1 MTQTFFSKLNSAIEM
16 NHSLLCVGL
25 DPRTDKLSADL
36 KPGETLEER
45 LVGWGKAIIDQTSD
59 LVCCYKPNFAFYEQ
73 CGTEGL
79 RALQRTI
86 AAVPET
92 VPVLLDVKRGDIG
105 STAQAYARAAY
116 EQWGADAVTISPY
129 LGEDSVKPFLDYEG
143 KAVFLLCHTSNPSA
157 EQVQH
162 HGEPPLFEYIAQTAQ
177 GWGGADRIGLVIGA
191 TQPKALAAVRAMCPE
206 NWFLA
211 PGVGAQGGDLAEALR
226 AGLRADGSGMIIPV
240 SRGVIQ
246 AEDPRQAAL
255 ELRDLI
261 NRVRAEVQPAAPRSF
276 KENLIGGLFEAGCVK
291 FGSFTLASG
300 KQSPIYVDLRRVVS
314 YPSLFK
320 MVAFA
325 YSEIVKSLDF
335 DRVAGVPYAA
345 LPTAA
350 VVSWKLGRPMI
361 YPRKEVKQHGTGQN
375 IEGDFAAGQTA
386 VMLEDVITSGGS
398 IVKAADTLRE
408 AGLVVRDVV
417 VLVDREQGG
426 HEKMAEI
433 GLRLHAVLTIG
444 EILETLKKLALIDAK
459 TFEEVK
465 AYLAA

>member
-1 MTQTFFSKLNSAIEM
+1 MTQTFFSKLISAIEM
-16 NHSLLCVGL
+16 NNTLLCVGL
-25 DPRTDKLSADL
+25 DPRTDQLSAGL
-36 KPGETLEER
+36 RPGETLEER
-45 LVGWGKAIIDQTSD
+45 LVAWGTAIIEQTSD

-73 CGTEGL
+73 CGPEGL

-105 STAQAYARAAY
+105 STAQAYAKAAF
-116 EQWGADAVTISPY
+116 EQWGADAVTLSPY
-129 LGEDSVKPFLDYEG
+129 LGEDSVKPFLAYEG
-143 KAVFLLCHTSNPSA
+143 KAAFLLCHTSNPSA
-157 EQVQH
+157 AQVQH
-162 HGEPPLFEYIAQTAQ
+162 HGKPPLFEYIASAAQ
-177 GWGGADRIGLVIGA
+177 AWGSANQIGLVIGA
-191 TQPKALAAVRAMCPE
+191 TQPEAMAAVRGMCPD

-211 PGVGAQGGDLAEALR
+211 PGVGAQGGDLAAALR
-226 AGLRADGSGMIIPV
+226 AGLRADGSGMIVPV
-240 SRGVIQ
+240 SRGVIM
-246 AEDPRQAAL
+246 AADPRQAAL
-255 ELRDLI
+255 ALRDLI
-261 NRVRAEVQPAAPRSF
+261 NQVRAEVQPAAPRSF
-276 KENLIGGLFEAGCVK
+276 KENLINGLFEAGCVK
-291 FGSFTLASG
+291 FGNFTLASG

-320 MVAFA
+320 MVSYA
-325 YSEIVKSLDF
+325 YSQIVKGLNF

-375 IEGDFAAGQTA
+375 IEGDFEAGQTA

-408 AGLVVRDVV
+408 AGLKVRDVV

-426 HEKMAEI
+426 HEKMVEI
-433 GLRLHAVLTIG
+433 EVRLHAVLTIS
-444 EILETLKKLALIDAK
+444 EILKTLKDLALIDTE
-459 TFEEVK
+459 TFETVK
-465 AYLAA
+465 AYLAE